1 MIEFKKDNGELFEA
15 ELISYFELVNT
26 GKKYVFYTSH
36 EQVENG
42 LIKMYVSEVNTEG
55 QTISADMT
63 NEEWTNIKTI
73 MKSMLKGI
81 KDDNIKYLSWEVK

>member
-1 MIEFKKDNGELFEA
+1 MVEFKKDNGEVFEA

-42 LIKMYVSEVNTEG
+42 QIHSIIVFYNVCSF
-55 QTISADMT
+55 
-63 NEEWTNIKTI
+63 
-73 MKSMLKGI
+73 SMP
-81 KDDNIKYLSWEVK
+81 NHTHLSR

>member
-1 MIEFKKDNGELFEA
+1 MVEFKKDNGEVFEA

-42 LIKMYVSEVNTEG
+42 LIKRQVSEVNAEG